1 MLLLRVTGTASASA
15 SASASDNKYYQY
27 LEKQIFTTTKF
38 APSLSAFV
46 SLIDGG
52 TSHGKMA
59 TAKCII
65 HSHQGSDD
73 DTNIKENTKKKEI
86 CTLMT

>member
-1 MLLLRVTGTASASA
+1 MLLLRVTGTA

-73 DTNIKENTKKKEI
+73 DTNMKAQTKSEI
-86 CTLMT
+86 QKYTVAEMI